1 MIRTEERA
9 GKSKRTSNPGKPGLY
24 YVQHRTSNEEVYGR
38 QNPGAPGLHFVQQET
53 AEKVCENCR
62 FSKGVCGLKEATLIC
77 ENKAEARAKCI
88 VVDHCDSCRNFE
100 YSRDIVSPENA
111 AALADGAKLIPLTQD
126 KFAIVDADDYDRL
139 CKYKWYA
146 AKKRRNYYAKRRCP
160 HGIVAMHRVILNA
173 PRGLVV
179 DHINH
184 NGLDNRKE
192 NLRLCTVAQNCRNA
206 RPCTRP
212 NQWSKYKGV
221 TFHKRRKHFMAAIRY
236 NRKKYFL
243 GYFKNQIDAAKAYD
257 KKARELFG
265 EFAYLNFPQESS

>member
-1 MIRTEERA
+1 MISTEEQAER
-9 GKSKRTSNPGKPGLY
+9 SKRTSND
-24 YVQHRTSNEEVYGR
+24 EVVR
-38 QNPGAPGLHFVQQET
+38 CAQQET
-53 AEKVCENCR
+53 ADPAPNRGSGLFRAGRVCENCR
-62 FSKGVCGLKEATLIC
+62 FSKGVSGLKEATLIC
-77 ENKAEARAKCI
+77 ENKAEAPKKCI
-88 VVDHCDSCRNFE
+88 VVKEDEACCNFE

-111 AALADGAKLIPLTQD
+111 AALAEGAKLIPLTQD

-139 CKYKWYA
+139 NKYKWYA
-146 AKKRRNYYAKRRCP
+146 SKKRRNYYAKRRGP

-206 RPCTRP
+206 RPCNKP

-221 TFHKRRKHFMAAIRY
+221 TFHKRKNRFMAAIRY

-243 GYFKNQIDAAKAYD
+243 GYFKNETDAAKAYD
-257 KKARELFG
+257 KAAKKFFG
-265 EFAYLNFPQESS
+265 EFAYLNFPAEVRDA